1 MLSKYKFLLTAIA
14 WTTLITFLSL
24 ATIGDFGS
32 SIAIAGKDKVV
43 HFLFYFIFVIAW
55 YYAKF
60 QNTKPTYYLVLTAIF
75 YGIFMEICQGI
86 FTINRTPDFFDALAN
101 SAGAIT
107 AFLFLKNRFNKKQ
120 I

>member
-1 MLSKYKFLLTAIA
+1 MLSNYKFLLTAIA

-24 ATIGDFGS
+24 ATIGDIAS
-32 SIAIAGKDKVV
+32 SITFAGKDKVV
-43 HFLFYFIFVIAW
+43 HFLFYFVFVIAW

-60 QNTKPTYYLVLTAIF
+60 LNTKPSYYLVLTAIL
-75 YGIFMEICQGI
+75 YGVFMEICQGI

-101 SAGAIT
+101 SAGAIA
-107 AFLFLKNRFNKKQ
+107 AFLFLKNSFNKKK